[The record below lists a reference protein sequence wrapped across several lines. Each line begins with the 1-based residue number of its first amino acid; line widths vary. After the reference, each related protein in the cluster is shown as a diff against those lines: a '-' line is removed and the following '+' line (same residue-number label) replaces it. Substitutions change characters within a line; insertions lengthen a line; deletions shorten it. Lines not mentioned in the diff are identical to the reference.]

1 MMIRHTNRRRCTNE
15 HWHRQGAREAT
26 NRAQRTQHAHARVSR
41 TMNRC
46 CESPS
51 PRAHATTESIAR
63 TATQNTPQSGAADTC
78 DRPGTRDRCEAAA
91 HCKSFRPS
99 VRLPT
104 AAARPPPPVSLPLG
118 RCHCCAA
125 TSILCSTL
133 PPLSPRHSSASR
145 AGGGRL
151 IFRASGRDA
160 RSLDACSLGALD
172 AFALPPHCSRTP
184 SATVR
189 ATVDGERKGRQNTR
203 SEVAEFKA
211 AAHHSFGL
219 PVLCSCEHRGG
230 PPMGRGWIRTTTQ
243 PQPNQ
248 AARPCGVS
256 DKV

>member
-151 IFRASGRDA
+151 SFARAGVMPAASMPAASVPSMPSPCRRTAHAHHQQPSGQPSTVSGKEGRIRGRRWLSSKQRRTTLSGFPSSA
-160 RSLDACSLGALD
+160 HASIEV
-172 AFALPPHCSRTP
+172 ALPWDAGGFEPPRNLSQIR
-184 SATVR
+184 R
-189 ATVDGERKGRQNTR
+189 RGL
-203 SEVAEFKA
+203 A
-211 AAHHSFGL
+211 A
-219 PVLCSCEHRGG
+219 
-230 PPMGRGWIRTTTQ
+230 
-243 PQPNQ
+243 
-248 AARPCGVS
+248 
-256 DKV
+256 